1 MFGKKPAPK
10 HSKANHAKRLAAKR
24 GVLGEIGKYA
34 RGGMAKEMASRHAP
48 APKPVMPPKEEA
60 LEGEKPGAESD
71 LDLDNLDPATL
82 QALLKHLDG
91 G

>member
-10 HSKANHAKRLAAKR
+10 SKAKPDHAKRLAAKR
-24 GVLGEIGKYA
+24 GVIGEIGKYA

-48 APKPVMPPKEEA
+48 KPAPKAEA
-60 LEGEKPGAESD
+60 PAKPADADID
-71 LDLDNLDPATL
+71 LGKLDPETL